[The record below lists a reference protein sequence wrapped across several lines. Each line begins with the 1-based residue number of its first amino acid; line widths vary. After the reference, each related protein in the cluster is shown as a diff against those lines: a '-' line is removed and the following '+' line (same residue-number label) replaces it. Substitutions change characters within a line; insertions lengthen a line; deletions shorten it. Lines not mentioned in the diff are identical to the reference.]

1 MIVDLLSKYAECDG
15 VLLSGGIDSTLVAYA
30 ARRIGHVPVGITV
43 SLVSCQGDLPF
54 ALYAAARLS
63 TPLSIVQVRLVE
75 ALDYVER
82 AMEVLKN
89 FNAMELVNCAVQYAG
104 LERARDLGL
113 RRVCTGDGGD
123 ELFLGYSFYR
133 KYSLHALEEKRR
145 EIVAKW
151 RFCSR
156 QIAQALGLEA
166 VLPFTENEV
175 VKFALALPA
184 AEVLDKKPLR
194 EALKGVA
201 PLIAARRKTPL
212 EEGSCFN
219 RLYEEME
226 KRAGSPY
233 AYLCR
238 LFEAKGFQYLRSAEG
253 CPRCGYAQFDGYC
266 SMCGYYEER

>member
-1 MIVDLLSKYAECDG
+1 VIVNLLSKYAECDG
-15 VLLSGGIDSTLVAYA
+15 VLLSGGIDSTLVTHA
-30 ARRIGHVPVGITV
+30 ARQRGHAPVGIAV
-43 SLVSCQGDLPF
+43 SLVGCQGDLPF

-63 TPLSIVQVRLVE
+63 IPLSIVQVELEEVFS
-75 ALDYVER
+75 YVER

-89 FNAMELVNCAVQYAG
+89 FNAMELVNCAVQHAG

-133 KYSLHALEEKRR
+133 KYPLHVLEEKRCAV
-145 EIVAKW
+145 VAKW

-166 VLPFTENEV
+166 VLPFTEDEV
-175 VKFALALPA
+175 VKFALSLPA

-194 EALKGVA
+194 EALKDVA
-201 PLIAARRKTPL
+201 PLIAMRRKTPL

-226 KRAGSPY
+226 RRAGSPY
-233 AYLCR
+233 AYLRR
-238 LFEAKGFQYLRSAEG
+238 LFEAKGFQYPRSAGG

-266 SMCGYYEER
+266 PMCGYYEER